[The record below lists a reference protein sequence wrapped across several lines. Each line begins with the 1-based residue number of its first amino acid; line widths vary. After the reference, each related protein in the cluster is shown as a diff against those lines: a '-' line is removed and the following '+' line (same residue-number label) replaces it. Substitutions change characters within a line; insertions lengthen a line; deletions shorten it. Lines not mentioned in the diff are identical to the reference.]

1 MYQIIFTA
9 LLRNI
14 SENLRL
20 KENSIRKE
28 SEMSEIRIYS
38 FSAAY
43 VDSLVA
49 ISKLCFHSAWDRE
62 SFKNELQNGLARYV
76 VAVIDNVAVGFGG
89 MWLIIDEGHITNI
102 GVHPEY
108 RGIGIGDKI
117 LASLIS
123 ICKEEN
129 ICSMTLEVRASNYIA
144 QNLYKNMDL

>member
-1 MYQIIFTA
+1 
-9 LLRNI
+9 
-14 SENLRL
+14 
-20 KENSIRKE
+20 
-28 SEMSEIRIYS
+28 MSEIRIYP

-76 VAVIDNVAVGFGG
+76 VAVIDNVPVGFGG

-117 LASLIS
+117 LSSLIS
-123 ICKEEN
+123 ICEEEN

-144 QNLYKNMDL
+144 QNLYKKYGFVGEGIRKAYYEDNKEDALIMWKRNIC

>member
-1 MYQIIFTA
+1 
-9 LLRNI
+9 
-14 SENLRL
+14 
-20 KENSIRKE
+20 
-28 SEMSEIRIYS
+28 MSEIRIYP

-76 VAVIDNVAVGFGG
+76 VAVADNVAVGFGG

-117 LASLIS
+117 LSSLIS

-144 QNLYKNMDL
+144 QNLYKKYGFVSEGIRKAYYEDNKEDALIMWKRNIC

>member
-1 MYQIIFTA
+1 
-9 LLRNI
+9 
-14 SENLRL
+14 
-20 KENSIRKE
+20 
-28 SEMSEIRIYS
+28 MSEIRIYP

-76 VAVIDNVAVGFGG
+76 VAVIDNVPVGFGG

-117 LASLIS
+117 LSSLIS

-144 QNLYKNMDL
+144 QNLYKKYGFVGEGIRKAYYEDNKEDALIMWKRNIC

>member
-1 MYQIIFTA
+1 
-9 LLRNI
+9 
-14 SENLRL
+14 
-20 KENSIRKE
+20 
-28 SEMSEIRIYS
+28 MSEIRIYP

-144 QNLYKNMDL
+144 QNLYKKYGFVSEGIRKAYYEDNKEDALIMWKRNIC